1 MASQL
6 TSPKKD
12 AFTIIE
18 EAFKDRG
25 TQTHPSIYQNL
36 LDYLRKNRYTHK
48 KSYKYYRN
56 LSRRLVIPSIV
67 ISCLSGIGSF
77 LSTNENFAD
86 DTKSYIAVGVG
97 ILASFSTAMQSFSTA
112 FNFGQK
118 QEAFQS
124 AANEYDKLIL
134 LIKFE
139 SYQNNECNAA
149 FLKETKD
156 KISKIQADCGH
167 LPPEHIM
174 NKWCEK
180 QEEMKKKEHKEI
192 VVENKER
199 RKEIKKGEK
208 EEHRKEKIN
217 RHHNSYS
224 VVDEEA
230 ANQIPSNNN
239 TIRNMLHDFNNFN

>member
-1 MASQL
+1 MSIQ
-6 TSPKKD
+6 SPNPVKKD
-12 AFTIIE
+12 TFTIVE
-18 EAFKDRG
+18 EAFKNRE
-25 TQTHPSIYQNL
+25 TQTHPSIYDNL
-36 LDYLRKNRYTHK
+36 LKYLRKNRYTHK

-56 LSRRLVIPSIV
+56 LSRKLVIPSIV

-77 LSTNENFAD
+77 LSTNEKFND
-86 DTKSYIAVGVG
+86 DTKSYFAISVG

-134 LIKFE
+134 LLKFE
-139 SYQNNECNAA
+139 SYQNNECSDV

-156 KISKIQADCGH
+156 KITKIQADCGH
-167 LPPEHIM
+167 LPPEHII

-180 QEEMKKKEHKEI
+180 KEEMKKKEHKEI

-199 RKEIKKGEK
+199 KKEIKKEHK
-208 EEHRKEKIN
+208 EEHRREKKN
-217 RHHNSYS
+217 HHTYS
-224 VVDEEA
+224 VEEEEA
-230 ANQIPSNNN
+230 ANQIPSNNR
-239 TIRNMLHDFNNFN
+239 TIKNMLHDFNNFN

>member
-1 MASQL
+1 MTTPSTFQ
-6 TSPKKD
+6 KKN
-12 AFTIIE
+12 AFTIVE

-25 TQTHPSIYQNL
+25 TQTKPSIYKNL

-77 LSTNENFAD
+77 LST
-86 DTKSYIAVGVG
+86 VGVG

-139 SYQNNECNAA
+139 SYQNNECNDA
-149 FLKETKD
+149 FLKETKE

-199 RKEIKKGEK
+199 RKEIKKEEK
-208 EEHRKEKIN
+208 EEHRKEKKSRN
-217 RHHNSYS
+217 NNSYS
-224 VVDEEA
+224 VADEEA

-239 TIRNMLHDFNNFN
+239 TIRNMLHDFNNFS